1 MGLTVGRA
9 FLLDFSQNAFDGIL
23 LLCVERIISPRWL
36 MRINLLR
43 LQPKSIHTV
52 NDYAPFKAIIG
63 RVGDEEEGI
72 DKGDQANLASPLL
85 FIDPYLPGM
94 DITFPS
100 RSAWFCPYPSSAVI
114 IVIRIEYIPITLE
127 GFVLDGSSEDAEQ
140 SMVRKHDDDYWKA
153 GFREGL
159 ASRRGQFGERM
170 SNIVAYS

>member
-1 MGLTVGRA
+1 MGLTVGGA

-36 MRINLLR
+36 MRINFLR

-52 NDYAPFKAIIG
+52 NDYAPLKAIFG

-94 DITFPS
+94 DIAFPS
-100 RSAWFCPYPSSAVI
+100 WSA
-114 IVIRIEYIPITLE
+114 
-127 GFVLDGSSEDAEQ
+127 
-140 SMVRKHDDDYWKA
+140 
-153 GFREGL
+153 
-159 ASRRGQFGERM
+159 
-170 SNIVAYS
+170 